1 MRRRKTYLLK
11 ILFLVP
17 INLNDFLLPQNELEI
32 FFFIFILRT
41 LFAKLFIH
49 NFGSNFLILRFQ
61 KIIIILK
68 YTICIKVF
76 LNSKLVNVTCIE
88 FNKDKQFS
96 CIVSSNQEKRQ
107 NIQTYLSI
115 HQFLVYPSY
124 YLSKFI
130 LFACV
135 LKQPTRTHVCH
146 PIFRNTK
153 YLKTNI
159 SLTS

>member
-1 MRRRKTYLLK
+1 M
-11 ILFLVP
+11 IL
-17 INLNDFLLPQNELEI
+17 E
-32 FFFIFILRT
+32 
-41 LFAKLFIH
+41 
-49 NFGSNFLILRFQ
+49 FQ
-61 KIIIILK
+61 KINIILK
-68 YTICIKVF
+68 YTICIRVF

-115 HQFLVYPSY
+115 HQFHVYPSY

-146 PIFRNTK
+146 PIFHNTK
-153 YLKTNI
+153 YLKTNMI
-159 SLTS
+159 LTSWMIWKGIVWLDILTIQISYRSIFQNSCTCTFFLHEWVDNKGGHLVSNM

>member
-1 MRRRKTYLLK
+1 MYWT
-11 ILFLVP
+11 
-17 INLNDFLLPQNELEI
+17 
-32 FFFIFILRT
+32 
-41 LFAKLFIH
+41 FAKLFMH
-49 NFGSNFLILRFQ
+49 NLRSSKILILGFQ
-61 KIIIILK
+61 KIILILK
-68 YTICIKVF
+68 YTICISVF

-146 PIFRNTK
+146 PIFHNTK

-159 SLTS
+159 I

>member
-1 MRRRKTYLLK
+1 MY
-11 ILFLVP
+11 VG
-17 INLNDFLLPQNELEI
+17 
-32 FFFIFILRT
+32 ILRI

-49 NFGSNFLILRFQ
+49 IFASYFLILEFQ
-61 KIIIILK
+61 KINIILK
-68 YTICIKVF
+68 YTICIRVF

-88 FNKDKQFS
+88 FNKDKRFS
-96 CIVSSNQEKRQ
+96 CIVSSKQEKRQ

-153 YLKTNI
+153 YLETKI
-159 SLTS
+159 ILTSCMI

>member
-1 MRRRKTYLLK
+1 M
-11 ILFLVP
+11 ILGL
-17 INLNDFLLPQNELEI
+17 
-32 FFFIFILRT
+32 
-41 LFAKLFIH
+41 
-49 NFGSNFLILRFQ
+49 Q
-61 KIIIILK
+61 KIILILK
-68 YTICIKVF
+68 YTICIRVF

-135 LKQPTRTHVCH
+135 LKQPTRTHVCY

-159 SLTS
+159 ILTSWMIWIGIIPLGYLFVIILLYKYLIGQYFTTLVRARFSSTNEWTIKVDT

>member
-1 MRRRKTYLLK
+1 MH
-11 ILFLVP
+11 
-17 INLNDFLLPQNELEI
+17 NL
-32 FFFIFILRT
+32 R
-41 LFAKLFIH
+41 
-49 NFGSNFLILRFQ
+49 SYFLILGFQ
-61 KIIIILK
+61 KIILILK
-68 YTICIKVF
+68 YTICIRVF
-76 LNSKLVNVTCIE
+76 LNSKLVNVTRIE

-115 HQFLVYPSY
+115 HQFHVYPSY

-153 YLKTNI
+153 FLKTNI
-159 SLTS
+159 ISTS

>member
-1 MRRRKTYLLK
+1 M
-11 ILFLVP
+11 
-17 INLNDFLLPQNELEI
+17 
-32 FFFIFILRT
+32 
-41 LFAKLFIH
+41 
-49 NFGSNFLILRFQ
+49 
-61 KIIIILK
+61 K
-68 YTICIKVF
+68 YTICIRVF

-153 YLKTNI
+153 YLRTNI
-159 SLTS
+159 ILTSWMIWIGIMPLGYLFVRLDNHTIQISYRSIFYNSCTCTFFLHEWVDNKGGHLVSNM